1 MTIVFEMSKARDIP
15 PSIATELED
24 RLVKAGFENIAVK
37 TVDIPLNH
45 SGKVGELL
53 W

>member
-1 MTIVFEMSKARDIP
+1 MSMARDIP

-24 RLVKAGFENIAVK
+24 RLLKAGFENPVVRV
-37 TVDIPLNH
+37 VDIPLNH
-45 SGKVGELL
+45 SGKIGELL